1 MLGYW
6 QRYGRC
12 EPRGSGGTAD
22 RTIALVAKAR
32 DGDGLMAIVAET
44 NAAPSRVLRTT
55 NMHNCSVLHLAIK
68 QELVRCCGS
77 EGKSQTSDFT
87 CIAVCPQY
95 RLTVARYDQCGNVHM
110 CTPPIEIGV

>member
-1 MLGYW
+1 MSVPSHRPRGTCAE
-6 QRYGRC
+6 QRILDAFSVNNVGLLQGYGRC

-55 NMHNCSVLHLAIK
+55 NMHGCSVLHLAIK

-77 EGKSQTSDFT
+77 QGKSQTFEFT
-87 CIAVCPQY
+87 SIVVCP
-95 RLTVARYDQCGNVHM
+95 
-110 CTPPIEIGV
+110 